1 MKQIRMPSSGQVN
14 CPTGGECM
22 GRPFGAWEVEIH
34 EGIRRPF
41 VLQPSQ
47 RGKVPEA
54 DSVAPSQG
62 RCEGGRICFSITPEA
77 DEGIRIWLGPHRSRQ
92 SPRLTKAYES
102 ASVAGIRRRRIWLR
116 GRRPQGRR
124 RRRICL
130 RPQVTGL
137 SYQHRLPFLHHPSRY
152 RRLYEGHTN
161 RFLNFQDTS
170 PEPVITIQHYQ
181 V

>member
-62 RCEGGRICFSITPEA
+62 RCEGGRICFSIAPEA
-77 DEGIRIWLGPHRSRQ
+77 DEGIRIWLGPHRRRQ

-124 RRRICL
+124 RRRIWL
-130 RPQVTGL
+130 RLHCRRQ
-137 SYQHRLPFLHHPSRY
+137 SYRYRLPFLNTP
-152 RRLYEGHTN
+152 L
-161 RFLNFQDTS
+161 
-170 PEPVITIQHYQ
+170 
-181 V
+181 